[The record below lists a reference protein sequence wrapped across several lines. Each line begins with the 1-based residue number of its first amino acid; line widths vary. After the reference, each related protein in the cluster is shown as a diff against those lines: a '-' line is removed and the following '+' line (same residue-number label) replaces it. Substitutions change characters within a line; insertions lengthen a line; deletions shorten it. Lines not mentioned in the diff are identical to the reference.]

1 MGNNYTLVLQRDPEP
16 APDAEHN
23 DQQGLDGMDDEGKG
37 GSIGSTDAVE
47 HQHGD
52 DGKMPRTCA
61 IGGRHYHGKGASYK
75 HYQACQKT

>member
-1 MGNNYTLVLQRDPEP
+1 MNNNYTLVLQRNPEP

-23 DQQGLDGMDDEGKG
+23 DQQGLNSMNDEGKG
-37 GSIGSTDAVE
+37 GSISIT
-47 HQHGD
+47 HPIKHHHGD